1 MIYCYLRVSTLL
13 QDEQNQR
20 QGIEN
25 FAVEHGLTITQYVID
40 KTSGTIEPTERNLGR
55 LLRIVKSGDTIL
67 ISELSRLGRRLF
79 MLFRIL
85 ENLMSK
91 GVRVYSV
98 KDGYTL
104 DGSIQSTV
112 LAFAFGLAAQVE
124 RDLISKRTK
133 EALAYKKSCGIKLG
147 RPIGSKTRH
156 HKLEPYTDK
165 IARWNKAGWTKTKM
179 AKHCHCDPKTLRKYM
194 VNNMNI

>member
-20 QGIEN
+20 QGIES
-25 FAVEHGLTITQYVID
+25 FARARGWDITHYVID
-40 KTSGTIEPTERNLGR
+40 KASGTVEPSERNLGR
-55 LLRIVKSGDTIL
+55 LLRVAKSGDTIL

-85 ENLMSK
+85 EKLMKK

-112 LAFAFGLAAQVE
+112 MAFAFGLAAQVE
-124 RDLISKRTK
+124 RDMISKRTK
-133 EALAYKKSCGIKLG
+133 EALAYKRAQGVRLG
-147 RPIGSKTRH
+147 RPVGAKTRH
-156 HKLEPYTDK
+156 HKLDPYREKIVRWKARGWSNAK
-165 IARWNKAGWTKTKM
+165 IARKTKV
-179 AKHCHCDPKTLRKYM
+179 CEKTLRKYM
-194 VNNMNI
+194 NQN